1 MNKEIKQKITR
12 NWFKLLQD
20 VICKDI
26 QKLENNKIKFVSKTW
41 NRNKLKDDDV
51 LNDMTF
57 AGAAKRLVDVNEV
70 ANLAIYLCS
79 NLSSGITGSI
89 LKVDCGASL
98 DA

>member
-1 MNKEIKQKITR
+1 MK
-12 NWFKLLQD
+12 
-20 VICKDI
+20 
-26 QKLENNKIKFVSKTW
+26 
-41 NRNKLKDDDV
+41 
-51 LNDMTF
+51 F